1 MSYIGANAQGIISTV
16 SLTTLTAGTTLELK
30 SSGNTIVE
38 SDGTTGVLAESGG
51 VTTLTVDNLNLGD
64 TNLSSYEEGNW
75 TPTNGNFTTFA
86 SVTFG
91 YAKYVKIG
99 RLVFVQFSQ
108 NGGTIDPGA
117 ASKHITGL
125 PFTPVAGFGS
135 FMDLDVDYTAP
146 AQIFSGGIY
155 TAVDFGSTGT
165 LFFNGIYYTNS

>member
-1 MSYIGANAQGIISTV
+1 MSYIGANAQGILSTV
-16 SLTTLTAGTTLELK
+16 SLTTLSSGTVLQLK

-38 SDGTTGVLAESGG
+38 SDGSTGVLAESAGA
-51 VTTLTVDNLNLGD
+51 TTLTVDNLNLGD
-64 TNLSSYEEGNW
+64 TNLSSYEEGTW
-75 TPTNGNFTTFA
+75 TPTNGSFTTYTN
-86 SVTFG
+86 VTFG

-99 RLVFVQFSQ
+99 RLVFVHFSQ
-108 NGGTIDPGA
+108 NGGTINPGGN
-117 ASKHITGL
+117 SKNITGL

-155 TAVDFGSTGT
+155 TAVNFGSTTT